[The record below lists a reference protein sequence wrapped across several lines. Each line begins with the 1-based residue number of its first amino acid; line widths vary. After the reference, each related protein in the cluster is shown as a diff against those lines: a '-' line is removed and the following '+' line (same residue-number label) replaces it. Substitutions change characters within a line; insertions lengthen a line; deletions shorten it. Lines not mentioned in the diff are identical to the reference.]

1 MNTPPAHL
9 EGFDRR
15 ELTTKLLAERGRM
28 LVVSGLGSAA
38 WDITAAGDADTNFP
52 LWGAMG
58 GAVPIGLGL
67 ALAQPDRRVL
77 VITGDGEMLMGVG
90 ALATVAVLRPANL
103 AVCVLDNRRYGETGG
118 QDSHTGAGVD
128 LAGIAAASGFPV
140 SLRVGP
146 NGDVD
151 AAITA
156 LRHQAGPVFANIAV
170 SSAPAPL
177 VLPPR
182 DGATLK
188 DRFRAALGV
197 A

>member
-1 MNTPPAHL
+1 MST

-15 ELTTKLLAERGRM
+15 AVTCALLDDRGTM

-38 WDITAAGDADTNFP
+38 WDITAAGDAPTNFP

-67 ALAQPDRRVL
+67 ALAQPERRVL

-90 ALATVAVLRPANL
+90 ALATVAVQRPKNL

-118 QDSHTGAGVD
+118 QESHTGAGVD
-128 LAGIAAASGFPV
+128 LVGIAASSGFPV
-140 SLRVGP
+140 TLGVGP
-146 NGDVD
+146 NGDL
-151 AAITA
+151 AAAVTA
-156 LRHQAGPVFANIAV
+156 LRSAAGPVFASIAV
-170 SSAPAPL
+170 SSDPVKL

-188 DRFRAALGV
+188 DRFRTALGV

>member
-1 MNTPPAHL
+1 MNSAPLTT

-15 ELTTKLLAERGRM
+15 VLTARLLAERGSM

-38 WDITAAGDADTNFP
+38 WDISAAGDTPLNFP

-67 ALAQPDRRVL
+67 ALAQPERRVL

-90 ALATVAVLRPANL
+90 ALATVAVLRPTNL

-128 LAGIAAASGFPV
+128 LAGIAASSGFPV
-140 SLRVGP
+140 TLRVGP

-156 LRHQAGPVFANIAV
+156 LRTQAGPVFANIAV
-170 SSAPAPL
+170 SSAPTPL

-188 DRFRAALGV
+188 DRFRLALGV